1 MALGPVAI
9 AGPKAGLWRD
19 HESGEGGDLFTL
31 IERFRGCEFAEAAA
45 FAADMVG
52 GAVIEPREPV
62 KKAKRLDDERSRT
75 EYALCLWQASRS
87 ITGTLAAIYLTELRR
102 VDITQ
107 LPDIDDVLRFHPD
120 CPFGIG
126 ERYPCLLAL
135 MRNVVTD
142 APTGIIRTAIS
153 TCGEKLG
160 RKMLGRKQGA
170 AVKLWPDTAVTTGL
184 VVGEGVETVASA
196 ATRIEYRG
204 ARLQPAWALCDA
216 GNLTD
221 FTPLPG
227 IEFLTIVADNDASST
242 GQRAAEACVRR
253 WLAAG
258 QVEILL
264 PHKLGNDFADL
275 AAEVAA

>member
-142 APTGIIRTAIS
+142 APTEIIRTAIS

-184 VVGEGVETVASA
+184 VVGEGSDCASA
-196 ATRIEYRG
+196 ATRSNIA
-204 ARLQPAWALCDA
+204 ARVCSRLGRFAMPAI
-216 GNLTD
+216 
-221 FTPLPG
+221 LPTSRR
-227 IEFLTIVADNDASST
+227 FLASSFSRSWPT
-242 GQRAAEACVRR
+242 TMRAAPDNGPQKPACAVGSRPDKSKSYYR
-253 WLAAG
+253 TSSATTSL
-258 QVEILL
+258 I
-264 PHKLGNDFADL
+264 
-275 AAEVAA
+275 